1 MEPVTLIAV
10 TASPPTV
17 YLRTNELINP
27 KALVINDDKNKGKEK
42 KKRALNMLP
51 FVRSMALNMF
61 LNDGMTA
68 SFSIRK
74 PI

>member
-1 MEPVTLIAV
+1 MEPVTFIEV

-17 YLRTNELINP
+17 YLRTSELINP
-27 KALVINDDKNKGKEK
+27 NALVINDDKNKGKEK

-51 FVRSMALNMF
+51 FVKSMVLNMF

-68 SFSIRK
+68 SFSIK
-74 PI
+74 TI